1 MGAEDFGRLEERV
14 EKLLAAYNELKM
26 EKAELQGIQG
36 RLEEELKKLR
46 SETERLHS
54 ERDVICARI
63 NSLLGK
69 LEEIDVSV

>member
-1 MGAEDFGRLEERV
+1 MGAEEFGRLEERV

-36 RLEEELKKLR
+36 RLEEELKRLR
-46 SETERLHS
+46 SEIEGLQS
-54 ERDVICARI
+54 ERDEVCTRI
-63 NSLLGK
+63 NLLLGK